1 MEMVGHFL
9 YVVCQNCGPTDAPC
23 PSAYVERFS
32 FEMDKRYHE
41 TKLQVLLS
49 PIILIT
55 TDMFLVSVLIMLLTL
70 VRDMT

>member
-1 MEMVGHFL
+1 MVGHL
-9 YVVCQNCGPTDAPC
+9 SYVMCQNCGPTDAPC

-55 TDMFLVSVLIMLLTL
+55 TDMFLVSVLITVHKLLP
-70 VRDMT
+70 DMT